1 MSFLSELGLRNL
13 KAHKH
18 AQEFRNTFNRG
29 LPDFWHPIF
38 GFDIVKFDDEVV
50 KSPDGKSCS
59 KVPAQEMGR

>member
-29 LPDFWHPIF
+29 LPDFWHP
-38 GFDIVKFDDEVV
+38 EVLRKKWGDKAHGLIQLLV
-50 KSPDGKSCS
+50 NL
-59 KVPAQEMGR
+59 